1 MKTKPKTT
9 KRIFS
14 IRLAEVT
21 REICE
26 KLYEAN
32 GATKVYDYA
41 NKVKLSYNPC
51 KPCDAETPTISDSNK
66 STCAICGTNK

>member
-1 MKTKPKTT
+1 MAKVKATKKILRLP
-9 KRIFS
+9 
-14 IRLAEVT
+14 LAEAT

-26 KLYEAN
+26 KLYETV

-41 NKVKLSYNPC
+41 NKIRLAYNRC
-51 KPCDAETPTISDSNK
+51 EPCDAETPTISDSKN

>member
-1 MKTKPKTT
+1 MTKLKLT
-9 KRIFS
+9 KRIFKLP
-14 IRLAEVT
+14 LAEVT

-26 KLYEAN
+26 QLYEKE

-41 NKVKLSYNPC
+41 NKIRLAYNRC
-51 KPCDAETPTISDSNK
+51 EPCDAETPTISDSKN